1 MKRRLS
7 LIAVILIA
15 AGLIWFSRSYLD
27 VTPEEIRNW
36 ILSFGVWAPVLF
48 IVLYALR
55 PVIFFPASVMSLA
68 GGLAFGA
75 LWGTVIIVIGAT
87 LSAALAF
94 LIGGKLGDRF
104 MKIQAGSRTETIQK
118 QMEQNGFVYVLIFRF
133 IPVINF
139 DAISYLASLAGVK
152 FRAFIT
158 ATFIG
163 IIPGTFAYAFL
174 GASFVTLNPWQIA
187 GAVAIFLV
195 FMIVPI
201 LLRKRL
207 SGKIGLE
214 EKKGEEVHEKI

>member
-1 MKRRLS
+1 MKQRLS
-7 LIAVILIA
+7 LIAIILLA

-27 VTPEEIRNW
+27 VRPEEMRNW
-36 ILSFGVWAPVLF
+36 ILGFGVWAPLLF
-48 IVLYALR
+48 VILYALR

-104 MKIQAGSRTETIQK
+104 MKIREGSRTETIRK

-139 DAISYLASLAGVK
+139 DAISYLASVAGVT
-152 FRAFIT
+152 FRAFMT

-187 GAVAIFLV
+187 GAIAIFLV

-201 LLRKRL
+201 VLRKRL
-207 SGKIGLE
+207 AGKIGLE
-214 EKKGEEVHEKI
+214 EKKEELHEKV